1 MIANRR
7 EVIADGADRP
17 LSNVTMTGI
26 FSIPALIAWARGHR
40 RLVLIGTCVLLLVSV
55 VGVSR
60 VRFDANVLHLLPR
73 EGAAVPAFETYLERF
88 GSLDQLYIVF
98 TAPPDHT
105 IDEYD
110 SVIDRFVARLGKAP
124 EIDHIDTGRID
135 TTRDWSYLADHL
147 LWLLDEQ
154 RLHAALARFE
164 PEEMREALD
173 ASRRLLTLPSP
184 AVTTMV
190 SQDPLG
196 LFNLLS
202 AQLGGGSAGVG
213 LGASSSGYV
222 APDGQSRLVIARPS
236 SPPFDTAFSHRLF
249 ERLNDIERAVTH
261 DMGLERNT
269 PNEES
274 RDVIS
279 DPFADAL
286 PPLDVAYAGGHRIG
300 IETEA
305 QIKRESI
312 VNSIGSLVL
321 ILPAL
326 LLIFRSPW
334 LLACGAIPTGL
345 SLLVVLGALGFAG
358 TTLSA
363 AATGASAML
372 FGLGIDGVVLL
383 YVTYRLGLS
392 DGLPSHEAVRRTSGA
407 SASMLLGMWTTAA
420 TFYGLVV
427 IDYPSL
433 QQLGMLIGHSMVVC
447 GILTL
452 LLVPAMLPSRPGTRP
467 PRALTLPGLAALIG
481 RQSRLVLIAAA
492 LVTVALAVAALGL
505 QVNPT
510 LERLESTTPAVQ
522 FEQAVARRFGLPT
535 DVGVVLARG
544 RELQTLVDGNAKLAD
559 AIHRELPGLPIHTVS
574 ALLPSSRQQAVTR
587 QRLRQ
592 EGLSPDVA
600 GRRIHQVA
608 TDVGFRTDTLAP
620 FVARLPRLLDRA
632 QRVSYQGYVDHG
644 LGDVISRFVSREGGG
659 WVLASYVLPRDAKD
673 IARVDALV
681 RRVAPDQQ
689 LTGLPLVNA
698 ELAARFLPEFLKGLG
713 VGTAIVLALILATF
727 REWRLSLLALA
738 PTALG
743 LVWTAG
749 VLALAGVELD
759 LFAVFAVVTFV
770 GIGVDY
776 GIHLVHRY
784 RQYGYHAERATSEL
798 APVILVA
805 GLITLLGYGTLIN
818 SSYPPLQSI
827 GVVSAVSVLALVAA
841 SVLVLPAM
849 LERVGATC
857 ARKP

>member
-1 MIANRR
+1 
-7 EVIADGADRP
+7 
-17 LSNVTMTGI
+17 MTGI
-26 FSIPALIAWARGHR
+26 FSIPALIAWARCHR

-60 VRFDANVLHLLPR
+60 VTFDANVLHLLPR
-73 EGAAVPAFETYLERF
+73 QGTAVPAFETYLERF
-88 GSLDQLYIVF
+88 GSLDHLYIVF

-110 SVIDRFVARLGKAP
+110 SAIDRFVARLADAP
-124 EIDHIDTGRID
+124 EVDQIDTGRLD
-135 TTRDWSYLADHL
+135 TTRDWSYLADRL
-147 LWLLDEQ
+147 LLLLDEQ
-154 RLHAALARFE
+154 RLEAALARFQ
-164 PEEMREALD
+164 PEEMRQALE
-173 ASRRLLTLPSP
+173 ASRKLLTLPSP
-184 AVTTMV
+184 AVTRMV

-202 AQLGGGSAGVG
+202 AQMGSSAGVS
-213 LGASSSGYV
+213 LGASTSGYV
-222 APDGQSRLVIARPS
+222 APDGRSRLVIARPG
-236 SPPFDTAFSHRLF
+236 SPPFDTDFSHRLF
-249 ERLNDIERAVTH
+249 ARLEAIEQAVTRETA
-261 DMGLERNT
+261 LESDT
-269 PNEES
+269 PNEEP
-274 RDVIS
+274 REALE
-279 DPFADAL
+279 DPFSEAL
-286 PPLDVAYAGGHRIG
+286 PPLDVTYAGGHRIG

-312 VNSIGSLVL
+312 VNSVGSLLL

-345 SLLVVLGALGFAG
+345 SLLIVLGILGFTG

-392 DGLPSHEAVRRTSGA
+392 NGLPPHEAVHRTSGA

-427 IDYPSL
+427 VDYPSL

-452 LLVPAMLPSRPGTRP
+452 LLVPAMLPSRWASRP
-467 PRALTLPGLAALIG
+467 PRALTLPRLAALTG
-481 RQSRLVLIAAA
+481 RHSRLILIAAA
-492 LVTVALAVAALGL
+492 LATVALGVAALRL

-510 LERLESTTPAVQ
+510 LERLESTTPAV
-522 FEQAVARRFGLPT
+522 EIERTVARRFGLPT
-535 DVGVVLARG
+535 DVCVVLARG
-544 RELQTLVDGNAKLAD
+544 TDLQMLVDANANLA
-559 AIHRELPGLPIHTVS
+559 AALHRELPGVPIHSVS
-574 ALLPSSRQQAVTR
+574 TLLPSSRQQAVTKVH
-587 QRLRQ
+587 LRKA
-592 EGLSPDVA
+592 GLSPDVA
-600 GRRIHQVA
+600 AQRINQVA

-620 FVARLPRLLDRA
+620 FLARLPRLLDRQQA
-632 QRVSYQGYVDHG
+632 VSYEGYVDHG
-644 LGDVISRFVSREGGG
+644 LGDLISRFVSREGEG
-659 WVLASYVLPRDAKD
+659 WVLATYVLPRHTED
-673 IARVDALV
+673 ITRIDALV

-698 ELAARFLPEFLKGLG
+698 ELAARFLPEFLKGLAA
-713 VGTAIVLALILATF
+713 GTAIVLALIVVTF

-743 LVWTAG
+743 LVWSAG
-749 VLALAGVELD
+749 VLALAGIELD

-784 RQYGYHAERATSEL
+784 RQYGHHAGRATSEL

-827 GVVSAVSVLALVAA
+827 GLVSAVSVVALVAA

-849 LERVGATC
+849 LERVGVVC

>member
-1 MIANRR
+1 
-7 EVIADGADRP
+7 
-17 LSNVTMTGI
+17 MTGI
-26 FSIPALIAWARGHR
+26 FSIPALVAWARR
-40 RLVLIGTCVLLLVSV
+40 RRRVVLVGTCVLLVLSV
-55 VGVSR
+55 AGVNR

-73 EGAAVPAFETYLERF
+73 QGAAVPAFETYLERF
-88 GSLDQLYIVF
+88 GSLDHLYIVF
-98 TAPPDHT
+98 TAPSNHT

-110 SVIDRFVARLGKAP
+110 GVIDRFVARLGKAP
-124 EIDHIDTGRID
+124 EIDQIDTGRLD
-135 TTRDWSYLADHL
+135 TSRDWSYLADRL
-147 LWLLDEQ
+147 LLLLDEQ
-154 RLHAALARFE
+154 QLEAALARFQ
-164 PEEMREALD
+164 PGGMREALE
-173 ASRRLLTLPSP
+173 ASRKLLTLPSP

-190 SQDPLG
+190 RQDPLG
-196 LFNLLS
+196 LFSLLRR
-202 AQLGGGSAGVG
+202 QIGSAGVS
-213 LGASSSGYV
+213 LGASASGYV
-222 APDGQSRLVIARPS
+222 TPDGRSRLVIARPG
-236 SPPFDTAFSHRLF
+236 SPPFDTDFSRRLF
-249 ERLNDIERAVTH
+249 ERLDAIEQAIRRETAVES
-261 DMGLERNT
+261 GA
-269 PNEES
+269 PNEEPS
-274 RDVIS
+274 DAIS
-279 DPFADAL
+279 DPFSETL
-286 PPLDVAYAGGHRIG
+286 PPLEVAYAGGHRIG
-300 IETEA
+300 LATEA

-326 LLIFRSPW
+326 LVIFRSPW
-334 LLACGAIPTGL
+334 LLVCGAIPSGL
-345 SLLVVLGALGFAG
+345 SLLIVLGALGFAG

-392 DGLPSHEAVRRTSGA
+392 HGLPPHEAVHRSSGA

-427 IDYPSL
+427 VDYPSL

-447 GILTL
+447 GVLTL
-452 LLVPAMLPSRPGTRP
+452 LLVPAMLPSRSATRP
-467 PRALTLPGLAALIG
+467 PRVLTLPRLAARIG
-481 RQSRLVLIAAA
+481 RHGRLILMAAA
-492 LVTVALAVAALGL
+492 LMTVALAVAALGL

-510 LERLESTTPAVQ
+510 LERLQSTTPAVA

-544 RELQTLVDGNAKLAD
+544 SDLQALVDETAKLAD
-559 AIHRELPGLPIHTVS
+559 ALRRELPGLPVHAAS
-574 ALLPSSRQQAVTR
+574 ALLPSSRQQAATR
-587 QRLRQ
+587 MRLQREALTP
-592 EGLSPDVA
+592 EA
-600 GRRIHQVA
+600 AARRIRA
-608 TDVGFRTDTLAP
+608 IASNVGFRTGTLAP
-620 FVARLPRLLDRA
+620 FIARLPRLLDRE
-632 QRVSYQGYVDHG
+632 QRVSYQGYLDHG
-644 LGDVISRFVSREGGG
+644 LGDIISRFVSREGDG
-659 WVLASYVLPRDAKD
+659 WVLATYVLPRHSNDL
-673 IARVDALV
+673 ARVDELV

-698 ELAARFLPEFLKGLG
+698 ELAARFLPEFLKGLA
-713 VGTAIVLALILATF
+713 VGTAIVLALIVATF
-727 REWRLSLLALA
+727 REWRLSLLALV

-784 RQYGYHAERATSEL
+784 RQYGRHAGRATAEL

-805 GLITLLGYGTLIN
+805 GLITLLGYGTLIT

-827 GVVSAVSVLALVAA
+827 GLVSAVSVVALVAA

-849 LERVGATC
+849 LDRI
-857 ARKP
+857 